1 MPERLPAAITV
12 LKLAGCCLLASV
24 VATALT
30 FPFAGGLGLMSNRA
44 SEVVA
49 NGSAQLLEGQVPA
62 VSTMVD
68 AKGNTIAWLYSQRR
82 FEVPS
87 DKIANTM
94 KLAIVSIEDKRF
106 ADHSGVDW
114 KGTLTGLAGY
124 ASGDLDTR
132 GGSTLEQQY
141 VKNYQLLVTAQTD
154 AEKRAAVETTPA
166 RKLREIRMALTLDK
180 TFTKSEILTR
190 YLNLVSFGNNSFGVQ
205 DAAQTYFGINAS
217 DLNWQQAA
225 LLAGMVQSTS
235 TLNPYT
241 NPDGALARR
250 NVVLDTMIEN
260 LPGEAEA
267 LRAAKAEPLGVLP
280 QPNELPRGCI
290 AAGDRAFFCDY
301 VQEYLSRAGISK
313 EQVATG
319 GYLIRTTLDPEV
331 QAPVKAAIDKY
342 ASPNLAGISSVMSVI
357 KPGKDAHKV
366 LAMASNRKYGLDLE
380 AGETMRPQPF
390 SLVGDGAGSIFK
402 IFTTAAALDMGMGIN
417 AQLDVPPR
425 FQAKGLGSGGAKGCP
440 KETWCVVNAGNYRG
454 SMNVTDALATS
465 PNTAFAK
472 LISQVGVGRAVDMA
486 IKLGLRSYANPGT
499 ARDYNPD
506 SNESLADFV
515 KRQNLGS
522 FTLGPIEL
530 NALELSNVAA
540 TLASGGVW
548 CPPNPIDQLIDRNGN
563 EVAVTT
569 ETCDQVVPAGLA
581 NTLANAMS
589 KDAVGSGT
597 AAGSAGAAGWDL
609 PMSGKTGTTEAHRSA
624 GFVGFTN
631 RYAAANYIYDD
642 SSSPTDLCSGPLR
655 HCGSGDL
662 YGGNEPSRTWFAAM
676 KPIANNFG
684 EVQLPPT
691 DPRYVDGAPGSRVPS
706 VAVWMSTPHASASRT
721 RASRSP
727 TKPTRSTAPPSMVRW
742 SERRPAVKQFR
753 VRSSRSRSA
762 TASRRLRLRHR
773 CLRMVGRDRRS
784 DRRWWRFRGCR
795 RSPFRCWRHHPQ
807 RLPRRPSQ
815 SASCRCRRAIRPR
828 PAVGCV
834 HGCCLAHLDPHR
846 RRGVGLGHR
855 RDWLRCAGRAQ
866 CIRPARGDHASLDSG
881 LHTAAGAAHQRS
893 AYAAQP
899 APQTGLA
906 ARARQL
912 GAGSGRQH
920 R

>member
-548 CPPNPIDQLIDRNGN
+548 CPQPNR
-563 EVAVTT
+563 
-569 ETCDQVVPAGLA
+569 PAHRPQRQRSRGHHRDVRPGGARRAGEHPRQRDEQGRRGQRHGGRFGRRGGL
-581 NTLANAMS
+581 
-589 KDAVGSGT
+589 
-597 AAGSAGAAGWDL
+597 GSADVRQNRHHRDAPVGRLRGLHQPLRGGELHLRRLQLADRSVFRPAAPLRQRRLVRRQRAIPHLVRRDEADRQQL
-609 PMSGKTGTTEAHRSA
+609 RRSAATTDRSTLCRRRTRLTGTKRGRS
-624 GFVGFTN
+624 
-631 RYAAANYIYDD
+631 
-642 SSSPTDLCSGPLR
+642 
-655 HCGSGDL
+655 
-662 YGGNEPSRTWFAAM
+662 
-676 KPIANNFG
+676 
-684 EVQLPPT
+684 
-691 DPRYVDGAPGSRVPS
+691 
-706 VAVWMSTPHASASRT
+706 
-721 RASRSP
+721 
-727 TKPTRSTAPPSMVRW
+727 
-742 SERRPAVKQFR
+742 
-753 VRSSRSRSA
+753 
-762 TASRRLRLRHR
+762 
-773 CLRMVGRDRRS
+773 
-784 DRRWWRFRGCR
+784 GCR
-795 RSPFRCWRHHPQ
+795 RR
-807 RLPRRPSQ
+807 
-815 SASCRCRRAIRPR
+815 
-828 PAVGCV
+828 
-834 HGCCLAHLDPHR
+834 
-846 RRGVGLGHR
+846 
-855 RDWLRCAGRAQ
+855 
-866 CIRPARGDHASLDSG
+866 
-881 LHTAAGAAHQRS
+881 T
-893 AYAAQP
+893 P
-899 APQTGLA
+899 APQGRGLPG
-906 ARARQL
+906 RRPNQL
-912 GAGSGRQH
+912 GQQLRQVW
-920 R
+920 